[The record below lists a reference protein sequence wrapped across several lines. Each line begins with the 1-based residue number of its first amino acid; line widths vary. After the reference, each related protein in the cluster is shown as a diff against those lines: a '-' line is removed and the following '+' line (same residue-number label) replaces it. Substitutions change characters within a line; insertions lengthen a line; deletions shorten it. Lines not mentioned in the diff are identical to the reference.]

1 MADKRSDGGKQ
12 EPTLELPKLFG
23 RRRKAEPAEAR
34 DAPPPPA
41 EEPAPEPAPPAAEDE
56 PTRPLYVD
64 EAPVDEPVP
73 SDDGTRKAA
82 RTSPVLPPRL
92 AVALTGLVVG
102 AAGTLLTFG
111 AMRGCEAVLGT
122 DSCGGGP
129 GLLLLVAIFAV
140 MVLLGG
146 ALLRMCGLDDPQ
158 STSFLA
164 VGITAV
170 VVMLVLLEAVFSGW
184 MFLAVPLVSMAAYA
198 LSRWVT
204 TRFVDTGDDRPGVEV
219 R

>member
-1 MADKRSDGGKQ
+1 MADERSDGEKQ

-23 RRRKAEPAEAR
+23 RKKSSGAEPVEGR
-34 DAPPPPA
+34 DPSTEPVPGPA
-41 EEPAPEPAPPAAEDE
+41 QEAPPAAEVAGD
-56 PTRPLYVD
+56 PTRPLYDD
-64 EAPVDEPVP
+64 EAPAGE
-73 SDDGTRKAA
+73 GARKAA

-92 AVALTGLVVG
+92 TAALTGLVVG
-102 AAGTLLTFG
+102 VTGTLLTFG
-111 AMRGCEAVLGT
+111 AMRGCEAVRGT

-129 GLLLLVAIFAV
+129 GLLLLVAILAV

-146 ALLRMCGLDDPQ
+146 ALLGLGGLSDPR

-170 VVMLVLLEAVFSGW
+170 VVMLVLLEAVFSRW

-204 TRFVDTGDDRPGVEV
+204 SRFADTGADRSGVGV